1 MYTLCTQNE
10 NTTSTFLE
18 VSTSGQMPGWGSGI
32 RSRLRSV
39 LRSGLWLRVKGL
51 RLDLSWVLLV
61 FIFLYILQL
70 HFFFLYLQ
78 HKDMF
83 CHTQK
88 CKFIWI
94 NPQLPCVWSD
104 KNIELFDC
112 PYIYC
117 LCILGRNN
125 RQYDLCFLCSSNY
138 WQDRL
143 FFCLTMFSDSR
154 FSLVNRIRPERT
166 VVFLLIIIFGT
177 MCQMC
182 DVSHPVS
189 RLMLMWTWS
198 KLWLC
203 DTFSSEHQL
212 YKCEEIFHSLKY
224 STVLFP
230 SINTSILSRLLF

>member
-1 MYTLCTQNE
+1 MKIIIYLHTILCLYPVIPASS
-10 NTTSTFLE
+10 TSTQCCNTLLIHRFVFVHTVYSKWKHHLNISGGFNFWSDAWVRVRDKVKVK
-18 VSTSGQMPGWGSGI
+18 VS
-32 RSRLRSV
+32 V
-39 LRSGLWLRVKGL
+39 KVELWLRVKGL

-138 WQDRL
+138 RTDRIV
-143 FFCLTMFSDSR
+143 FFS
-154 FSLVNRIRPERT
+154 V
-166 VVFLLIIIFGT
+166 
-177 MCQMC
+177 
-182 DVSHPVS
+182 
-189 RLMLMWTWS
+189 
-198 KLWLC
+198 
-203 DTFSSEHQL
+203 
-212 YKCEEIFHSLKY
+212 
-224 STVLFP
+224 
-230 SINTSILSRLLF
+230 